1 MTKQDLIAHIC
12 KMYEEAVTADPWHMH
27 EATQAVTGSEVF
39 VWANLTTQ
47 QLHAIGR
54 NAYLVALQTRG

>member
-1 MTKQDLIAHIC
+1 MTKQDLIDHTR
-12 KMYEEAVTADPWHMH
+12 KVYEEAVTADPWNMH
-27 EATQAVTGSEVF
+27 EITQAVTGSEVF

-54 NAYLVALQTRG
+54 SAYLVALQARG